1 MKYFNT
7 INCCFMRPVLWGKF
21 GVIVVSLLFIGSS
34 CQNFSTSFFND
45 KNSDTLK
52 VYEEIKEK
60 IVPKPLLKDTWDSL
74 RKNQI
79 VFSVDTLQ
87 PVPIKEQKKLLKDSL
102 KSEFNKQPKHI
113 FLTFDDG
120 PLVGSFAIDSLAK
133 AKNVKLSTFLVG
145 RHANMGKGRMNDL
158 NRYKENPLIAC
169 YNHSYTHAY
178 NKFSHFYSN
187 PQSAFEDFVKNENYL
202 ELTHKIARL
211 PGRNIW
217 IYDDVRV
224 IDLNNGS
231 QTADLLF
238 GDGYK
243 IYGWDVEWRINSL
256 TGVPVQSLESTFAKI
271 KSLINSKNSQTPNN
285 VVLLMHDDMFQT
297 KKGRQLLADL
307 IDLLKNE
314 NYQFEFMEDYP
325 IKY

>member
-1 MKYFNT
+1 
-7 INCCFMRPVLWGKF
+7 MRPVLWGKF
-21 GVIVVSLLFIGSS
+21 GVIVVSLLFIASS
-34 CQNFSTSFFND
+34 CQNLSSSVFN
-45 KNSDTLK
+45 NYSDSLE
-52 VYEEIKEK
+52 VFEEIKEE
-60 IVPKPLLKDTWDSL
+60 VVSKPLLNDTWDSL
-74 RKNQI
+74 RRNQI
-79 VFSVDTLQ
+79 VFAVDTLQ
-87 PVPIKEQKKLLKDSL
+87 PVSIKEQKKKLKDSL
-102 KSEFNKQPKHI
+102 KSEFNNQPKHV

-145 RHANMGKGRMNDL
+145 RHANMGKGRMKDL

-187 PQSAFEDFVKNENYL
+187 PQSAFEDFIKNENDL
-202 ELTHKIARL
+202 GLTHKIARL

-231 QTADLLF
+231 QTADLLCA
-238 GDGYK
+238 DGYK

-256 TGVPVQSLESTFAKI
+256 TGTPVQSLESTFAKI
-271 KSLINSKNSQTPNN
+271 KSLMNSKHSQTPNN

-297 KKGRQLLADL
+297 KKGRQLLAEL

-325 IKY
+325 VKY